1 MLPTSGAASY
11 TGGLSVHKF
20 MKIVTWQRATREG
33 ARPVAEATARI
44 SRLEGMEGHA
54 RSADVRLAK
63 WFPGERFELDA
74 VDAAS
79 KG

>member
-1 MLPTSGAASY
+1 KY
-11 TGGLSVHKF
+11 

-54 RSADVRLAK
+54 RTADVRLEK
-63 WFPGERFELDA
+63 WFPEESFDLT
-74 VDAAS
+74 AAE
-79 KG
+79 